1 MNIEESVEQLE
12 SLIEAW
18 QLNEADL
25 NQTDVD
31 AIKIILKENQNLKQ
45 KLNWIAFGDD
55 PELALRYLRKIGY
68 VDFDE
73 ERKVYINKHNN
84 EPFLLDDEEEKGYYI
99 KDEEL
104 NEYTKQLEYQ
114 NQELKK
120 QLENNSKINVA
131 DHKYED
137 KVTVLKEQQKE
148 FIRYMEDYINEMKTA
163 TVYDSVFTDA
173 EVSEIVSNVL
183 CLVLKEYKEII
194 GEK

>member
-1 MNIEESVEQLE
+1 MNKEDYNKYYIQGSDHYLIPKDVFKELFNEMMNWKEETE
-12 SLIEAW
+12 
-18 QLNEADL
+18 
-25 NQTDVD
+25 
-31 AIKIILKENQNLKQ
+31 KIKQ

-84 EPFLLDDEEEKGYYI
+84 EPFLLDDEEEKAYYI

-120 QLENNSKINVA
+120 QLEDISEELELVRCDLHNRTSER
-131 DHKYED
+131 DGYERE
-137 KVTVLKEQQKE
+137 LNECLSQQKE
-148 FIRYMEDYINEMKTA
+148 FIKYLEDNWKQTQDIWYIKILQK
-163 TVYDSVFTDA
+163 YRS
-173 EVSEIVSNVL
+173 
-183 CLVLKEYKEII
+183 II
-194 GEK
+194 GCDKVE